1 MMKRKSIFI
10 SLLIISALLLSGCQK
25 TESTDEPATTTTTTG
40 QLDVSQMFTDRDKEV
55 GYDEETSTLIQ
66 LNGTSISCD
75 SSNVSISKTTV
86 TISKEGT
93 YILTG
98 TLENGSIVIDSNNST
113 KIQIVL
119 NGVAITNE
127 SSAALYIK
135 QADKVFITLAEGTEN
150 TLSTTKEFVSI
161 DDNNIDG
168 VIFSKDDLT
177 LNGSGSLSIQSVYG
191 HGIVCK
197 DDLVVTG
204 GTYSIEA
211 AHQGLSGKDSI
222 RIADGNFTI
231 VSGTDSLHS
240 ENTDDESLGFVYIA
254 QGTYSLK
261 AQTDGISASYVTQ
274 IDGGTF
280 DITTGNGSQNASTK
294 NGKMNADWGRW
305 GEGSTS
311 STTETTSAKGIKA
324 NSHLIINDG
333 NFTIDSSDDA
343 LHSNANVVINKGTL
357 TISSG
362 DDGIHADAQTII
374 NDGTLTV
381 TKSYEG
387 IEGQS
392 IDITGGTIDVTTS
405 DDGLNASGGN
415 DQSSQGDRPGAGNFD
430 TDSSAYIKI
439 TGGKITVDASG
450 DGIDSNGN
458 LYIDGGEIYVSGPS
472 DSGNGS
478 LDYNGE
484 ATNTGGIFVAL
495 GTSGMAQN
503 FGNGST
509 QGSMLINL
517 QSSQSANT
525 NVQIKDSSGQVIVQ
539 YTAKKQFNSI
549 VVSTPEIKT
558 GETYTIIT
566 GSSETTI
573 TMSSLIYGNSN
584 NNKPGN
590 GNNNQPGG
598 GPMTGK
604 GR

>member
-1 MMKRKSIFI
+1 MKRKSFFI
-10 SLLIISALLLSGCQK
+10 SLLIIGSLLLSGCQK
-25 TESTDEPATTTTTTG
+25 TDSEENQTTTIH

-55 GYDEETSTLIQ
+55 GYDEENSILIQ
-66 LNGTSISCD
+66 LNGTSISCE
-75 SSNVSISKTTV
+75 SSDVSISKTTV

-93 YILTG
+93 YILNG
-98 TLENGSIVIDSNNST
+98 TLDNGSIVIDSDNAT
-113 KIQIVL
+113 KIQLVL
-119 NGVAITNE
+119 NGVTINNE
-127 SSAALYIK
+127 SSAAIYIK
-135 QADKVFITLAEGTEN
+135 QADKVFITLVDGTKN

-161 DDNNIDG
+161 DDNQIDG

-177 LNGSGSLSIQSVYG
+177 LNGSGSLFIESSYG

-204 GTYSIEA
+204 GTYSIHA
-211 AHQGLSGKDSI
+211 AHQGLSGKESI

-231 VSGTDSLHS
+231 VSGTDSIHS
-240 ENTDDESLGFVYIA
+240 ENTDNESLGFVYIA
-254 QGTYSLK
+254 QGTYSIE

-280 DITTGNGSQNASTK
+280 HITSGSGSQNASIK
-294 NGKMNADWGRW
+294 NGKMNTDWGRW
-305 GEGSTS
+305 GEDSSS

-324 NSHLIINDG
+324 NNDLIINDG
-333 NFTIDSSDDA
+333 TFTIDSSDDA

-381 TKSYEG
+381 AKSYEG

-392 IDITGGTIDVTTS
+392 IDINGGTVEVTAS

-430 TDSSAYIKI
+430 NDSSAYIKI

-458 LYIDGGEIYVSGPS
+458 LYVSGGEIYVSGSS
-472 DSGNGS
+472 DNGNGA

-484 ATNTGGIFVAL
+484 AKITGGIFVAL

-503 FGNGST
+503 FGDSST

-517 QSSQSANT
+517 QSSQSANSS
-525 NVQIKDSSGQVIVQ
+525 VQIKDSSGQVIVQ
-539 YTAKKQFNSI
+539 YIAKKQYNSI
-549 VVSTPEIKT
+549 LVSTPEIKS
-558 GETYTIIT
+558 GETYTVIT
-566 GSSETTI
+566 GTSETTV
-573 TMSSLIYGNSN
+573 TMSGLIYGNN
-584 NNKPGN
+584 NSG
-590 GNNNQPGG
+590 QPGSG
-598 GPMTGK
+598 QMKGK
-604 GR
+604 R